1 MANGLT
7 EHKRASLD
15 DFGSNKRHLLSFD
28 NITHMKMCGYLVN
41 LSYVHLR
48 GKENPPPSKC
58 TQSERTS
65 SCFMHAAA
73 AATSD
78 NGVVK

>member
-1 MANGLT
+1 ML
-7 EHKRASLD
+7 
-15 DFGSNKRHLLSFD
+15 
-28 NITHMKMCGYLVN
+28 HMKMCGYLVN

-65 SCFMHAAA
+65 SCFMHAA
-73 AATSD
+73 D